1 MPYTGGVTS
10 FTAPRMDEA
19 KAKEEQNNLTDAE
32 KEVAYRELYG
42 LEPPP
47 IEDPAV
53 VEQQL
58 GELDD
63 ALKAIQNETCWNTA
77 QERCPEIT
85 NDRSFRLL
93 FLRSEYYDVEVG
105 RRSVPACPCAR
116 NYWLTAKCVF
126 FVWVRLLSHV
136 VPPPPPPPP
145 TLSLQKAAQRM
156 IKYWKFKQEVF
167 GVDRAYQKIRL
178 SDLGEGDLSMPRKQ
192 AFYVLP
198 GRDNAGRA
206 IIFSRKP
213 EWDYQNRK
221 DVMRWVWYS
230 VERAVTEDESLQHAG
245 FLVMGFNDGP
255 FTFKQF
261 DRKLEKKLWYMGE
274 CLPIRWTAVHLLFD
288 SKVHEILVPFLRFMM
303 GEKLRARFLIYPGYE
318 RHNRLDRLHKVGM
331 SRKVL
336 PTCMGGEDDFDL
348 PAWIEQEKERELR
361 GEDKKTNEQAE
372 LEEEEVQEQPVE
384 DVEEKKD
391 EMPKEKS
398 AIVQ

>member
-136 VPPPPPPPP
+136 VVLPPP
-145 TLSLQKAAQRM
+145 LLCRC
-156 IKYWKFKQEVF
+156 
-167 GVDRAYQKIRL
+167 
-178 SDLGEGDLSMPRKQ
+178 
-192 AFYVLP
+192 
-198 GRDNAGRA
+198 
-206 IIFSRKP
+206 RKP
-213 EWDYQNRK
+213 
-221 DVMRWVWYS
+221 
-230 VERAVTEDESLQHAG
+230 
-245 FLVMGFNDGP
+245 P
-255 FTFKQF
+255 
-261 DRKLEKKLWYMGE
+261 
-274 CLPIRWTAVHLLFD
+274 
-288 SKVHEILVPFLRFMM
+288 
-303 GEKLRARFLIYPGYE
+303 
-318 RHNRLDRLHKVGM
+318 
-331 SRKVL
+331 
-336 PTCMGGEDDFDL
+336 
-348 PAWIEQEKERELR
+348 
-361 GEDKKTNEQAE
+361 
-372 LEEEEVQEQPVE
+372 
-384 DVEEKKD
+384 
-391 EMPKEKS
+391 S
-398 AIVQ
+398 A